1 MNLPHSDDVITG
13 LLRLSEL
20 LEGNTEAHTRRALDE
35 ILRVARADAALVL
48 YSDQGFYRPRLWAGE
63 VPPPLRQIFEEGIS
77 PKATADIIASLG
89 TDFQVFDHGD
99 HLLVPSMRSVG
110 VRAAL
115 VLGLNADDQLEALV
129 LHRLHRPEGWG
140 EAEAALLRLAART
153 LGAVITRVERARQ
166 LEARNRELEIVAQ
179 VSQALNQVS
188 NLEAA
193 AEVLTRQ
200 VVGLTGADYASLK
213 VVTSDGGGLRNVLA
227 EGFSALTG
235 DVVAR
240 GVGLSWQAL
249 EQRQT
254 LVAQDALA
262 DPRVHIPPV
271 LGEMRWP
278 GSVAQM
284 PMFDPEGTPLGVLG
298 LGYLEKGRVK
308 ESDLRTMEIVA
319 SIASSTLV
327 RLRADA
333 ELSERNRHL
342 EVVAQVGQALNRAS
356 SLEEASLELTRQVVE
371 LSGADQAFVLLTT
384 PDGSTLRN
392 VLAYG
397 LESFTGFV
405 VPPGRGLTWLALET
419 REIQSTQDARS
430 DPRVYVPG
438 EMQTEKLPRAVGY
451 MPLFDAQE
459 RPLGVLGL
467 GYWEPGRFKASDV
480 RTLEIVASI
489 AANTFERLRADEF
502 LRSRNRELQTVVN
515 LSEALKRAMS
525 HEEVTQITLEQTLA
539 LTHSRSAV
547 MLTQSPDGSYLLPI
561 RSVGSFTGWQP
572 IPRPQGLAWE
582 SWQSRDM
589 RVTADAL
596 SEAGVFNPGGF
607 PDLPRSRA
615 TVPLFG
621 FDRQVVA
628 VLGVTRDEA
637 GGFTPEELKVFR
649 LIGEVVS
656 SALERVEATAQ
667 LMRQLHETQVLF
679 NTLKAVVEPESET
692 VWSDLLRAAVDLV
705 PGVEAGSLLVRDQ
718 GEYVMMAHFGY
729 GDELLGSRMNPQ
741 IEKYWFGPEDEL
753 RRGRARIGRRD
764 FFSAVLQQD
773 QRYLDPE
780 LLERFRVYGKIEQ
793 LQCSLCVPILSEGE
807 LVAYINLDNLTDEMA
822 IGQESVQVAQRF
834 AVQVAALVAARRQR
848 ETLETTYEE
857 ALRTIAIALEAR
869 DPQTAAHTQRV
880 TRLALSLGEAVGLSP
895 QQLFNLRWG
904 AYLHDIGKL
913 AVPDAIL
920 LKPGSLTPL
929 ERARFARHATEGEA
943 LTRQLS
949 FLPEG
954 ARSVIRHHHERW
966 DGSGYPDGLA
976 GEAIPLE
983 ARIFAVCDV
992 FDALLSQRPYKPALT
1007 LLQACAELRECA
1019 QSGHLDPYLV
1029 GVFLGLVPEL
1039 YADGV

>member
-77 PKATADIIASLG
+77 PKSTADIIASLG

-99 HLLVPSMRSVG
+99 HLLVSSMKSVG

-179 VSQALNQVS
+179 VSQALN
-188 NLEAA
+188 
-193 AEVLTRQ
+193 
-200 VVGLTGADYASLK
+200 
-213 VVTSDGGGLRNVLA
+213 
-227 EGFSALTG
+227 
-235 DVVAR
+235 
-240 GVGLSWQAL
+240 
-249 EQRQT
+249 
-254 LVAQDALA
+254 
-262 DPRVHIPPV
+262 
-271 LGEMRWP
+271 
-278 GSVAQM
+278 
-284 PMFDPEGTPLGVLG
+284 
-298 LGYLEKGRVK
+298 
-308 ESDLRTMEIVA
+308 
-319 SIASSTLV
+319 
-327 RLRADA
+327 RAT
-333 ELSERNRHL
+333 
-342 EVVAQVGQALNRAS
+342 
-356 SLEEASLELTRQVVE
+356 SLEDATSFLTRQVVE
-371 LSGADQAFVLLTT
+371 LTGADQAFVLLTT
-384 PDGSTLRN
+384 PDGSTLHN

-397 LESFTGFV
+397 LDNVTGFV
-405 VPPGRGLTWLALET
+405 VPAGRGLTWLALQT
-419 REIQSTQDARS
+419 REIQSTQDAQS

-438 EMQTEKLPRAVGY
+438 EVQTDRLPRTVGY
-451 MPLFDAQE
+451 MPLFDAQD

-502 LRSRNRELQTVVN
+502 LRSRNRELETVVN

-547 MLTQSPDGSYLLPI
+547 MLAQSLDGSYLLPI

-582 SWQSRDM
+582 SWQSRDI

-596 SEAGVFNPGGF
+596 SEAGVFNPDGF
-607 PDLPRSRA
+607 ADLPRSRA

-628 VLGVTRDEA
+628 VLCVTRDEA

-692 VWSDLLRAAVDLV
+692 VWSDLLRAAVELV
-705 PGVEAGSLLVRDQ
+705 HGAEAGSLLVRDH

-729 GDELLGSRMNPQ
+729 SDELLGSRMNPH
-741 IEKYWFGPEDEL
+741 IEQYWFGPEDEL

-764 FFSAVLQQD
+764 FFSAVFQQD

-793 LQCSLCVPILSEGE
+793 VQCSLCVPILSEGE

-834 AVQVAALVAARRQR
+834 AVQVAALVSARRQR
-848 ETLETTYEE
+848 ETLVTTYEE

-880 TRLALSLGEAVGLSP
+880 TRLALSLGEAMGLWP

-920 LKPGSLTPL
+920 HKPGSLTPH
-929 ERARFARHATEGEA
+929 ERARFARHAAEGEA

-966 DGSGYPDGLA
+966 DGTGYPDGLA

-992 FDALLSQRPYKPALT
+992 FDALLSKRPYKPALT
-1007 LLQACAELRECA
+1007 LEQACAELRESA
-1019 QSGHLDPYLV
+1019 QTGHLDPRLV
-1029 GVFLGLVPEL
+1029 GVFLDLVPEL